1 MARRKTKIRSQ
12 VELKI
17 YNSLEEQVAFQ
28 TGMAIA
34 IAGIADVISQFGA
47 YAMKNG
53 KLPDICSEE
62 RKIGYKKGLVVA
74 FNGTAEVFQ
83 GFTDHVIAE
92 GEKLL
97 KEKGWKG
104 LNTEDDLK

>member
-1 MARRKTKIRSQ
+1 MARKQKIKSR
-12 VELKI
+12 VELSVF
-17 YNSLEEQVAFQ
+17 NSLEEQAAFQ
-28 TGMAIA
+28 TGMATA
-34 IAGIADVISQFGA
+34 IAGVADVIGRFGE

-53 KLPDICSEE
+53 KLPDICSDE

-74 FNGTAEVFQ
+74 FNGTAEVFK
-83 GFTDHVIAE
+83 GFTDHIIAE

-97 KEKGWKG
+97 KEKGWQG

>member
-1 MARRKTKIRSQ
+1 MARKQKIKSR
-12 VELKI
+12 VELSVF
-17 YNSLEEQVAFQ
+17 NSLEEQAAFQ
-28 TGMAIA
+28 TGMATA
-34 IAGIADVISQFGA
+34 IAGVADVIGQFGE

-53 KLPDICSEE
+53 KLPDICSDE

-74 FNGTAEVFQ
+74 FNGTAEVFE
-83 GFTDHVIAE
+83 GFTDRIIAE

-97 KEKGWKG
+97 KEKGWQG